1 MKLIVTL
8 SDMVGVGLFALM
20 ALVWIIFIMIA
31 LINLAKDNI
40 KYKIDKWKREREAIS
55 AEWRVRS
62 MIEKIAKM
70 LGVELYEEFK
80 IKPTKM
86 GEIMGVKPCEKIF
99 RFDTELVYKGEDDGW
114 SEWYGFGCDKIL
126 YYLILGKYKIVKGE

>member
-40 KYKIDKWKREREAIS
+40 KYRIDKWKREIEAMK
-55 AEWRVRS
+55 E
-62 MIEKIAKM
+62 
-70 LGVELYEEFK
+70 
-80 IKPTKM
+80 
-86 GEIMGVKPCEKIF
+86 CERRK
-99 RFDTELVYKGEDDGW
+99 DGK
-114 SEWYGFGCDKIL
+114 SSRD
-126 YYLILGKYKIVKGE
+126 

>member
-40 KYKIDKWKREREAIS
+40 KYRIDKWKREREAMK
-55 AEWRVRS
+55 EWERS
-62 MIEKIAKM
+62 KD
-70 LGVELYEEFK
+70 
-80 IKPTKM
+80 
-86 GEIMGVKPCEKIF
+86 GETDRKKKKF
-99 RFDTELVYKGEDDGW
+99 
-114 SEWYGFGCDKIL
+114 
-126 YYLILGKYKIVKGE
+126 

>member
-40 KYKIDKWKREREAIS
+40 KYRIDKWKREREAMK
-55 AEWRVRS
+55 EWERS
-62 MIEKIAKM
+62 NN
-70 LGVELYEEFK
+70 
-80 IKPTKM
+80 
-86 GEIMGVKPCEKIF
+86 GETDRKKSVI
-99 RFDTELVYKGEDDGW
+99 DL
-114 SEWYGFGCDKIL
+114 
-126 YYLILGKYKIVKGE
+126 